1 MLVGGGGQLGGRGV
15 VWRDGGRRGG
25 GHLQG
30 RQRAVGRA
38 QALGGVAE
46 EGQGV
51 RDGVQGRSR
60 QVLVQRVRQA
70 DGLRGR
76 QGDGRAARC
85 RGGGGGGGQGGTRGQ
100 GEGRLLDPEAL
111 LERRGHR
118 RTWFRTG
125 LTQVESVSTGEEHTG
140 KLRMWSY

>member
-1 MLVGGGGQLGGRGV
+1 MRG
-15 VWRDGGRRGG
+15 DGGRRGG

-30 RQRAVGRA
+30 RQRAVRGA

-76 QGDGRAARC
+76 QGDSRAAGC
-85 RGGGGGGGQGGTRGQ
+85 RGGNGGGRQGGTGGQ

-111 LERRGHR
+111 LEH
-118 RTWFRTG
+118 
-125 LTQVESVSTGEEHTG
+125 TGELGSE
-140 KLRMWSY
+140 MFSDPF